1 MNQETEK
8 AQSKPVL
15 NAESFQRLLSAA
27 YILQVRNDRQRSL
40 QPIGSGRTSL
50 FAAAAI
56 VQKRSPSVRLVPPVE
71 DTVSP
76 RTNILL
82 GRPMFWRTVET
93 LAIAM
98 IVCMIVG
105 LAIHRLS
112 ALPGRTSLFSE
123 TPELRNVSQSARSTA
138 RVLASSQ
145 QPVMTRNYRQ
155 SSVGGE
161 GDSVAED
168 IVIRYREA
176 AANLSGQ
183 AAKKVTS
190 GLVRKQPLPPKNTT
204 PRLGV
209 RVTFSRGAD
218 MFAADTVVQYGDDV
232 TMWSGNIKR
241 AELDRLGR

>member
-1 MNQETEK
+1 MIVSVLSSPL
-8 AQSKPVL
+8 AQGARVFSQP
-15 NAESFQRLLSAA
+15 QPMG
-27 YILQVRNDRQRSL
+27 RNDL
-40 QPIGSGRTSL
+40 PL
-50 FAAAAI
+50 L
-56 VQKRSPSVRLVPPVE
+56 VRLAPPVE
-71 DTVSP
+71 PRVSP

-82 GRPMFWRTVET
+82 GRPMFWRTGET

-145 QPVMTRNYRQ
+145 QPVMTRNSRQ

-161 GDSVAED
+161 GDSVAE
-168 IVIRYREA
+168 
-176 AANLSGQ
+176 
-183 AAKKVTS
+183 
-190 GLVRKQPLPPKNTT
+190 KNTT
-204 PRLGV
+204 PRSGV
-209 RVTFSRGAD
+209 RVTFSRGAG
-218 MFAADTVVQYGDDV
+218 MFAADTVVQYGADV